1 MQTKLQQHF
10 PMIQDREAILL
21 KIRENR
27 TMDEEF
33 QSWTEEQR
41 EEFLDFCTGVR
52 GIKFLYDGFFKEIFD
67 PDATPERLEAF
78 LSLFLGTK
86 VKILEVLPLDG
97 SRIADESSLL
107 TMDMVVQL
115 EDGGIVNLEI
125 QKIGYL
131 FPGERSAC
139 YSADLLLRQYKRVR
153 SSRRKNFTYKD
164 IKGVYTLVLFEKS
177 PRIFHR
183 FPNDYLHYF
192 EQKSN
197 TDLELDLLQKYL
209 FIPLDIFRKSLD
221 NRSKFPQNTS
231 KIKAEQ
237 DAWLTFLSV
246 DDPEKILELIK
257 EFPQFKPMYET
268 AYQQCCNVE
277 EVMRMFS
284 EELLELDRNTTQLM
298 IDEMQEEI
306 EQKRAEL
313 GEKKVELE
321 EQRAELSKKKEEL
334 EAKKAELNEKK
345 EELEKKKTELG
356 ERNQQLNEKKTEL
369 EAKKVEL
376 GKKKEELEKKKTEL
390 GERDQQL
397 NEKKAELEEKK
408 TELGKKKA
416 ELSEKKEELE
426 AKKAELGERNQQLNE
441 KKAELEEKKVEL
453 SKKKEELEEKKA
465 ELGERNQQLNEKK
478 AELEEKKQQLSERKA
493 ELGEKTQQLNEKKAE
508 LEAKKLELSKKKE
521 ELEEKKEEL
530 EEKKTELSKKKT
542 ELGER
547 NQQLNEKKAELEA
560 KKVEL
565 GERNQQLNEKKAELE
580 EKKTELG
587 KKKAELSEKKAE
599 LEAKKAELGEKTQQL
614 NEKKAELE
622 VITQQLEDQKTRWE
636 EKEKA
641 SVRRLYDKLQS
652 VAEVAEILGMEIEQV
667 KVCLGL

>member
-86 VKILEVLPLDG
+86 VKILEVLPMDG

-115 EDGGIVNLEI
+115 ENGGIVNLEI

-153 SSRRKNFTYKD
+153 SSRRKNFSYKD

-313 GEKKVELE
+313 GEKKEELE
-321 EQRAELSKKKEEL
+321 E
-334 EAKKAELNEKK
+334 
-345 EELEKKKTELG
+345 KT
-356 ERNQQLNEKKTEL
+356 QQLNK
-369 EAKKVEL
+369 
-376 GKKKEELEKKKTEL
+376 
-390 GERDQQL
+390 
-397 NEKKAELEEKK
+397 KKAELEEK
-408 TELGKKKA
+408 
-416 ELSEKKEELE
+416 
-426 AKKAELGERNQQLNE
+426 R
-441 KKAELEEKKVEL
+441 
-453 SKKKEELEEKKA
+453 
-465 ELGERNQQLNEKK
+465 
-478 AELEEKKQQLSERKA
+478 QQLSERKA
-493 ELGEKTQQLNEKKAE
+493 EL
-508 LEAKKLELSKKKE
+508 E
-521 ELEEKKEEL
+521 E
-530 EEKKTELSKKKT
+530 
-542 ELGER
+542 
-547 NQQLNEKKAELEA
+547 
-560 KKVEL
+560 
-565 GERNQQLNEKKAELE
+565 
-580 EKKTELG
+580 
-587 KKKAELSEKKAE
+587 
-599 LEAKKAELGEKTQQL
+599 KKAELGEKTQQL

-622 VITQQLEDQKTRWE
+622 VITQRLEDQKTELEEKTQQLEDQKTRWA

>member
-78 LSLFLGTK
+78 LSLFLGTR

-139 YSADLLLRQYKRVR
+139 CSADLLLRQYKRVR

-164 IKGVYTLVLFEKS
+164 IKGVYTLVLSEKS

-306 EQKRAEL
+306 EQKSVEL
-313 GEKKVELE
+313 G
-321 EQRAELSKKKEEL
+321 
-334 EAKKAELNEKK
+334 EKK
-345 EELEKKKTELG
+345 EELE
-356 ERNQQLNEKKTEL
+356 EKKTEL

-376 GKKKEELEKKKTEL
+376 SKKKEELEKKKTEL
-390 GERDQQL
+390 EEKKAELGERNQQL

-426 AKKAELGERNQQLNE
+426 AKKAELGERNQQLTE

-453 SKKKEELEEKKA
+453 SKKKE
-465 ELGERNQQLNEKK
+465 
-478 AELEEKKQQLSERKA
+478 ELEEKKQQLSERKA

-508 LEAKKLELSKKKE
+508 LEAKK
-521 ELEEKKEEL
+521 
-530 EEKKTELSKKKT
+530 
-542 ELGER
+542 
-547 NQQLNEKKAELEA
+547 
-560 KKVEL
+560 VEL
-565 GERNQQLNEKKAELE
+565 GERNQQLN
-580 EKKTELG
+580 
-587 KKKAELSEKKAE
+587 EKKAE

-622 VITQQLEDQKTRWE
+622 VITQRLEDQKTELEEKTQQLEDQKTRWA

>member
-115 EDGGIVNLEI
+115 ENGGIVNLEI

-313 GEKKVELE
+313 GEKK
-321 EQRAELSKKKEEL
+321 EEL
-334 EAKKAELNEKK
+334 E
-345 EELEKKKTELG
+345 
-356 ERNQQLNEKKTEL
+356 EKKTEL

-376 GKKKEELEKKKTEL
+376 SKKKEELEKKKTEL
-390 GERDQQL
+390 EEKKAELGERNQQL

-493 ELGEKTQQLNEKKAE
+493 ELGEKTQQLNEKK
-508 LEAKKLELSKKKE
+508 
-521 ELEEKKEEL
+521 
-530 EEKKTELSKKKT
+530 
-542 ELGER
+542 
-547 NQQLNEKKAELEA
+547 
-560 KKVEL
+560 V
-565 GERNQQLNEKKAELE
+565 
-580 EKKTELG
+580 
-587 KKKAELSEKKAE
+587 E

-622 VITQQLEDQKTRWE
+622 EKKQQLSERKAELEEKKTELGEKTQQLNEKKAELEVITQRLEDQKTELEEKTQRLEDQKTELEEKTQQLEDQKTRWE

>member
-313 GEKKVELE
+313 GEKK
-321 EQRAELSKKKEEL
+321 EEL
-334 EAKKAELNEKK
+334 E
-345 EELEKKKTELG
+345 
-356 ERNQQLNEKKTEL
+356 EKKTEL

-376 GKKKEELEKKKTEL
+376 SKKKDELEKKKTEL
-390 GERDQQL
+390 
-397 NEKKAELEEKK
+397 EEKK
-408 TELGKKKA
+408 
-416 ELSEKKEELE
+416 S
-426 AKKAELGERNQQLNE
+426 ELGERN
-441 KKAELEEKKVEL
+441 K
-453 SKKKEELEEKKA
+453 
-465 ELGERNQQLNEKK
+465 
-478 AELEEKKQQLSERKA
+478 
-493 ELGEKTQQLNEKKAE
+493 
-508 LEAKKLELSKKKE
+508 
-521 ELEEKKEEL
+521 
-530 EEKKTELSKKKT
+530 
-542 ELGER
+542 
-547 NQQLNEKKAELEA
+547 QLNEKKAELEA

>member
-306 EQKRAEL
+306 EQKSAEL
-313 GEKKVELE
+313 GEKK
-321 EQRAELSKKKEEL
+321 EEL
-334 EAKKAELNEKK
+334 E
-345 EELEKKKTELG
+345 
-356 ERNQQLNEKKTEL
+356 
-369 EAKKVEL
+369 
-376 GKKKEELEKKKTEL
+376 
-390 GERDQQL
+390 
-397 NEKKAELEEKK
+397 
-408 TELGKKKA
+408 
-416 ELSEKKEELE
+416 
-426 AKKAELGERNQQLNE
+426 
-441 KKAELEEKKVEL
+441 
-453 SKKKEELEEKKA
+453 
-465 ELGERNQQLNEKK
+465 
-478 AELEEKKQQLSERKA
+478 
-493 ELGEKTQQLNEKKAE
+493 EKTQQLNEKKAE
-508 LEAKKLELSKKKE
+508 LE
-521 ELEEKKEEL
+521 EK
-530 EEKKTELSKKKT
+530 
-542 ELGER
+542 R
-547 NQQLNEKKAELEA
+547 QQLS
-560 KKVEL
+560 
-565 GERNQQLNEKKAELE
+565 ERKAELE
-580 EKKTELG
+580 E
-587 KKKAELSEKKAE
+587 
-599 LEAKKAELGEKTQQL
+599 KKAELGEKTQQL

-622 VITQQLEDQKTRWE
+622 VITQRLEDQKTELEEKTQQLEDQKTRWV

>member
-257 EFPQFKPMYET
+257 EFPQFRPMYET

-313 GEKKVELE
+313 GEKKEELE
-321 EQRAELSKKKEEL
+321 E
-334 EAKKAELNEKK
+334 
-345 EELEKKKTELG
+345 KT
-356 ERNQQLNEKKTEL
+356 QQLNKKKVEL

-376 GKKKEELEKKKTEL
+376 SKKKEELEKKKT
-390 GERDQQL
+390 
-397 NEKKAELEEKK
+397 
-408 TELGKKKA
+408 
-416 ELSEKKEELE
+416 
-426 AKKAELGERNQQLNE
+426 
-441 KKAELEEKKVEL
+441 
-453 SKKKEELEEKKA
+453 ELEEKKA

-508 LEAKKLELSKKKE
+508 LEVITQRLEDQKT
-521 ELEEKKEEL
+521 ELEEK
-530 EEKKTELSKKKT
+530 
-542 ELGER
+542 
-547 NQQLNEKKAELEA
+547 
-560 KKVEL
+560 
-565 GERNQQLNEKKAELE
+565 
-580 EKKTELG
+580 
-587 KKKAELSEKKAE
+587 
-599 LEAKKAELGEKTQQL
+599 
-614 NEKKAELE
+614 
-622 VITQQLEDQKTRWE
+622 TQQLEDQKTRWE

>member
-334 EAKKAELNEKK
+334 EAKKAELS
-345 EELEKKKTELG
+345 
-356 ERNQQLNEKKTEL
+356 
-369 EAKKVEL
+369 
-376 GKKKEELEKKKTEL
+376 KKKEELEKKKTEL
-390 GERDQQL
+390 EEKKAELGERNQQL

-441 KKAELEEKKVEL
+441 KKAELEEKK
-453 SKKKEELEEKKA
+453 
-465 ELGERNQQLNEKK
+465 
-478 AELEEKKQQLSERKA
+478 QQLSERKA

-508 LEAKKLELSKKKE
+508 LEAKKLELSK
-521 ELEEKKEEL
+521 KKEEL

>member
-306 EQKRAEL
+306 EQKSAEL
-313 GEKKVELE
+313 GEKK
-321 EQRAELSKKKEEL
+321 EEL
-334 EAKKAELNEKK
+334 E
-345 EELEKKKTELG
+345 
-356 ERNQQLNEKKTEL
+356 
-369 EAKKVEL
+369 
-376 GKKKEELEKKKTEL
+376 
-390 GERDQQL
+390 
-397 NEKKAELEEKK
+397 
-408 TELGKKKA
+408 
-416 ELSEKKEELE
+416 
-426 AKKAELGERNQQLNE
+426 
-441 KKAELEEKKVEL
+441 
-453 SKKKEELEEKKA
+453 
-465 ELGERNQQLNEKK
+465 
-478 AELEEKKQQLSERKA
+478 
-493 ELGEKTQQLNEKKAE
+493 EKTQQLNEK
-508 LEAKKLELSKKKE
+508 
-521 ELEEKKEEL
+521 
-530 EEKKTELSKKKT
+530 
-542 ELGER
+542 
-547 NQQLNEKKAELEA
+547 
-560 KKVEL
+560 
-565 GERNQQLNEKKAELE
+565 
-580 EKKTELG
+580 
-587 KKKAELSEKKAE
+587 
-599 LEAKKAELGEKTQQL
+599 
-614 NEKKAELE
+614 
-622 VITQQLEDQKTRWE
+622 
-636 EKEKA
+636 
-641 SVRRLYDKLQS
+641 RRSWKRRGS
-652 VAEVAEILGMEIEQV
+652 N
-667 KVCLGL
+667 

>member
-78 LSLFLGTK
+78 LSLFLGTR

-313 GEKKVELE
+313 GEKKEELE
-321 EQRAELSKKKEEL
+321 E
-334 EAKKAELNEKK
+334 
-345 EELEKKKTELG
+345 KT
-356 ERNQQLNEKKTEL
+356 QQLNKKKVEL

-376 GKKKEELEKKKTEL
+376 SKKKEELEKKKT
-390 GERDQQL
+390 
-397 NEKKAELEEKK
+397 
-408 TELGKKKA
+408 
-416 ELSEKKEELE
+416 
-426 AKKAELGERNQQLNE
+426 
-441 KKAELEEKKVEL
+441 
-453 SKKKEELEEKKA
+453 ELEEKKA

-478 AELEEKKQQLSERKA
+478 AELEAKKT
-493 ELGEKTQQLNEKKAE
+493 ELG
-508 LEAKKLELSKKKE
+508 KKKE
-521 ELEEKKEEL
+521 ELSEKKEEL
-530 EEKKTELSKKKT
+530 EAKKA

-622 VITQQLEDQKTRWE
+622 VITQRLEDQKTELEEKTQQLEDQKTRWA

-652 VAEVAEILGMEIEQV
+652 VAEVAEILEMEIEQV

>member
-153 SSRRKNFTYKD
+153 SSRRKNFSYKD

-313 GEKKVELE
+313 GEKKEELE
-321 EQRAELSKKKEEL
+321 E
-334 EAKKAELNEKK
+334 
-345 EELEKKKTELG
+345 KT
-356 ERNQQLNEKKTEL
+356 QQLNKKKVEL

-376 GKKKEELEKKKTEL
+376 SKKKEELEKKKTEL
-390 GERDQQL
+390 EEKKAELGERNQQL

-441 KKAELEEKKVEL
+441 KKAELEEKRVEL

-478 AELEEKKQQLSERKA
+478 AELEA
-493 ELGEKTQQLNEKKAE
+493 KKAE
-508 LEAKKLELSKKKE
+508 LEK
-521 ELEEKKEEL
+521 
-530 EEKKTELSKKKT
+530 KKTELSKKKT

-622 VITQQLEDQKTRWE
+622 VITQRLEDQKTELEEKTQQLEDQKTRWAE
-636 EKEKA
+636 REKA

-667 KVCLGL
+667 KACLGF

>member
-10 PMIQDREAILL
+10 PMIQDREEILL
-21 KIRENR
+21 KIRESR

-115 EDGGIVNLEI
+115 ENGGIVNLEI

-209 FIPLDIFRKSLD
+209 FIPLDIFCKSLD

-257 EFPQFKPMYET
+257 EFPQFRPMYET
-268 AYQQCCNVE
+268 AYRQCCNVE

-313 GEKKVELE
+313 GEKK
-321 EQRAELSKKKEEL
+321 EEL

-356 ERNQQLNEKKTEL
+356 K
-369 EAKKVEL
+369 KKV
-376 GKKKEELEKKKTEL
+376 
-390 GERDQQL
+390 
-397 NEKKAELEEKK
+397 ELEEKK
-408 TELGKKKA
+408 TELD
-416 ELSEKKEELE
+416 
-426 AKKAELGERNQQLNE
+426 ERNQQLNE
-441 KKAELEEKKVEL
+441 KKAELEEKK
-453 SKKKEELEEKKA
+453 
-465 ELGERNQQLNEKK
+465 R
-478 AELEEKKQQLSERKA
+478 QLSERKA
-493 ELGEKTQQLNEKKAE
+493 ELGEKTQQLN
-508 LEAKKLELSKKKE
+508 
-521 ELEEKKEEL
+521 
-530 EEKKTELSKKKT
+530 
-542 ELGER
+542 
-547 NQQLNEKKAELEA
+547 
-560 KKVEL
+560 
-565 GERNQQLNEKKAELE
+565 
-580 EKKTELG
+580 
-587 KKKAELSEKKAE
+587 EKKAE

-622 VITQQLEDQKTRWE
+622 EKKQQLSERKAELEEKKAELGEKTQQLNEKKAELEEKTQQLEDQKTELEEKTQQLEDQKTRWA

-652 VAEVAEILGMEIEQV
+652 VDEVAEILGMEIEQV
-667 KVCLGL
+667 KACLGF

>member
-78 LSLFLGTK
+78 LSLFLGTR

-164 IKGVYTLVLFEKS
+164 IKGVYTLVLSEKS

-298 IDEMQEEI
+298 IDEKQEEI
-306 EQKRAEL
+306 EQKSAEL
-313 GEKKVELE
+313 GEKK
-321 EQRAELSKKKEEL
+321 EEL
-334 EAKKAELNEKK
+334 E
-345 EELEKKKTELG
+345 
-356 ERNQQLNEKKTEL
+356 
-369 EAKKVEL
+369 
-376 GKKKEELEKKKTEL
+376 
-390 GERDQQL
+390 
-397 NEKKAELEEKK
+397 
-408 TELGKKKA
+408 
-416 ELSEKKEELE
+416 
-426 AKKAELGERNQQLNE
+426 
-441 KKAELEEKKVEL
+441 
-453 SKKKEELEEKKA
+453 
-465 ELGERNQQLNEKK
+465 
-478 AELEEKKQQLSERKA
+478 
-493 ELGEKTQQLNEKKAE
+493 EKTQQLNEKKAE
-508 LEAKKLELSKKKE
+508 LE
-521 ELEEKKEEL
+521 EK
-530 EEKKTELSKKKT
+530 
-542 ELGER
+542 R
-547 NQQLNEKKAELEA
+547 QQLS
-560 KKVEL
+560 
-565 GERNQQLNEKKAELE
+565 ERKAELE
-580 EKKTELG
+580 E
-587 KKKAELSEKKAE
+587 
-599 LEAKKAELGEKTQQL
+599 KKAELGEKTQQL

-622 VITQQLEDQKTRWE
+622 VITQRLEDQKTELEEKTQQLEDQKTRWV

>member
-153 SSRRKNFTYKD
+153 SSRRKNFSYKD
-164 IKGVYTLVLFEKS
+164 IKGVYTFVLFEKS

-313 GEKKVELE
+313 GEKK
-321 EQRAELSKKKEEL
+321 EEL
-334 EAKKAELNEKK
+334 E
-345 EELEKKKTELG
+345 
-356 ERNQQLNEKKTEL
+356 EKKTEL

-376 GKKKEELEKKKTEL
+376 SKKKEELEEKKTEL
-390 GERDQQL
+390 EEKKAELGERNQQL

-441 KKAELEEKKVEL
+441 KKAELEEKK
-453 SKKKEELEEKKA
+453 
-465 ELGERNQQLNEKK
+465 
-478 AELEEKKQQLSERKA
+478 QQLSERKA

-508 LEAKKLELSKKKE
+508 LEAKKA
-521 ELEEKKEEL
+521 
-530 EEKKTELSKKKT
+530 
-542 ELGER
+542 ELGE
-547 NQQLNEKKAELEA
+547 KT
-560 KKVEL
+560 
-565 GERNQQLNEKKAELE
+565 QQLNEKKAELE
-580 EKKTELG
+580 EKKQQLSERKAELEEKKTELG
-587 KKKAELSEKKAE
+587 EKTQQLNEKKAE

-622 VITQQLEDQKTRWE
+622 VITQRLEDQKTELEEKTQQLEDQKTRWV

>member
-313 GEKKVELE
+313 GEKK
-321 EQRAELSKKKEEL
+321 EEL
-334 EAKKAELNEKK
+334 E
-345 EELEKKKTELG
+345 
-356 ERNQQLNEKKTEL
+356 EKKTEL

-376 GKKKEELEKKKTEL
+376 SKKKEELEKKKTEL
-390 GERDQQL
+390 EEKKAELGERNQQL

-521 ELEEKKEEL
+521 ELEEKK
-530 EEKKTELSKKKT
+530 TELSKKKT

-587 KKKAELSEKKAE
+587 KKKAELSEKKEE

>member
-78 LSLFLGTK
+78 LSLFLGTR

-209 FIPLDIFRKSLD
+209 FIPLDIFRKALD

-257 EFPQFKPMYET
+257 EFPQFRPMYET

-313 GEKKVELE
+313 GEKKE
-321 EQRAELSKKKEEL
+321 
-334 EAKKAELNEKK
+334 
-345 EELEKKKTELG
+345 
-356 ERNQQLNEKKTEL
+356 
-369 EAKKVEL
+369 
-376 GKKKEELEKKKTEL
+376 
-390 GERDQQL
+390 
-397 NEKKAELEEKK
+397 ELEEK
-408 TELGKKKA
+408 TQQLNKKKV
-416 ELSEKKEELE
+416 ELE

-441 KKAELEEKKVEL
+441 KKVEL
-453 SKKKEELEEKKA
+453 SKKKE
-465 ELGERNQQLNEKK
+465 
-478 AELEEKKQQLSERKA
+478 ELEEKKQQLSERKA

-508 LEAKKLELSKKKE
+508 LEAKK
-521 ELEEKKEEL
+521 
-530 EEKKTELSKKKT
+530 
-542 ELGER
+542 
-547 NQQLNEKKAELEA
+547 
-560 KKVEL
+560 VEL
-565 GERNQQLNEKKAELE
+565 GERNQQLN
-580 EKKTELG
+580 
-587 KKKAELSEKKAE
+587 EKKAE

-622 VITQQLEDQKTRWE
+622 VITQRLEDQKTELEEKAQQLEDQKTRWA

-641 SVRRLYDKLQS
+641 SVRRLYDKLKS

-667 KVCLGL
+667 KVCLGLW

>member
-313 GEKKVELE
+313 GEKK
-321 EQRAELSKKKEEL
+321 EEL
-334 EAKKAELNEKK
+334 E
-345 EELEKKKTELG
+345 
-356 ERNQQLNEKKTEL
+356 EKKTEL

-376 GKKKEELEKKKTEL
+376 SKKKEELEKKKTEL
-390 GERDQQL
+390 EEKKAELGERNQQL

-599 LEAKKAELGEKTQQL
+599 LEVKKAELGEKTQQL

-652 VAEVAEILGMEIEQV
+652 VAEVAEILEMEIEQV

>member
-115 EDGGIVNLEI
+115 EEGGIVNLEI

-306 EQKRAEL
+306 EQKSAEL
-313 GEKKVELE
+313 GEKK
-321 EQRAELSKKKEEL
+321 EEL
-334 EAKKAELNEKK
+334 E
-345 EELEKKKTELG
+345 
-356 ERNQQLNEKKTEL
+356 
-369 EAKKVEL
+369 
-376 GKKKEELEKKKTEL
+376 
-390 GERDQQL
+390 
-397 NEKKAELEEKK
+397 
-408 TELGKKKA
+408 
-416 ELSEKKEELE
+416 
-426 AKKAELGERNQQLNE
+426 
-441 KKAELEEKKVEL
+441 
-453 SKKKEELEEKKA
+453 
-465 ELGERNQQLNEKK
+465 
-478 AELEEKKQQLSERKA
+478 
-493 ELGEKTQQLNEKKAE
+493 EKTQQLNEKKAE
-508 LEAKKLELSKKKE
+508 LE
-521 ELEEKKEEL
+521 EK
-530 EEKKTELSKKKT
+530 
-542 ELGER
+542 R
-547 NQQLNEKKAELEA
+547 QQLS
-560 KKVEL
+560 
-565 GERNQQLNEKKAELE
+565 ERKAELE
-580 EKKTELG
+580 E
-587 KKKAELSEKKAE
+587 
-599 LEAKKAELGEKTQQL
+599 KKAELGEKTQQL

-622 VITQQLEDQKTRWE
+622 VITQRLEDQKTELEEKTQQLEDQKTRWV

>member
-313 GEKKVELE
+313 GEKK
-321 EQRAELSKKKEEL
+321 EEL
-334 EAKKAELNEKK
+334 E
-345 EELEKKKTELG
+345 
-356 ERNQQLNEKKTEL
+356 EKKTEL

-376 GKKKEELEKKKTEL
+376 SKKKEELEKKKTEL
-390 GERDQQL
+390 EEKKAELGERNQQL

-508 LEAKKLELSKKKE
+508 LEAKKLELSK
-521 ELEEKKEEL
+521 KKEEL

>member
-78 LSLFLGTK
+78 LSLFLGTR

-115 EDGGIVNLEI
+115 EGGGIVNLEI

-153 SSRRKNFTYKD
+153 SSRRKNFSYKD

-209 FIPLDIFRKSLD
+209 FIPLDIFRKALD

-313 GEKKVELE
+313 GEKK
-321 EQRAELSKKKEEL
+321 EEL
-334 EAKKAELNEKK
+334 E
-345 EELEKKKTELG
+345 
-356 ERNQQLNEKKTEL
+356 EKKTEL

-376 GKKKEELEKKKTEL
+376 SKKKEELEKKKTEL
-390 GERDQQL
+390 EEKKAELGERNQQL

-453 SKKKEELEEKKA
+453 SKKKEELEEKK
-465 ELGERNQQLNEKK
+465 
-478 AELEEKKQQLSERKA
+478 QQLSERKA
-493 ELGEKTQQLNEKKAE
+493 ELGEKT
-508 LEAKKLELSKKKE
+508 
-521 ELEEKKEEL
+521 
-530 EEKKTELSKKKT
+530 
-542 ELGER
+542 
-547 NQQLNEKKAELEA
+547 QQLNEKKAELEA

-580 EKKTELG
+580 
-587 KKKAELSEKKAE
+587 
-599 LEAKKAELGEKTQQL
+599 AKKAELGEKTQQL

-622 VITQQLEDQKTRWE
+622 VITQRLEDQKTELEEKTQQLEDQKTRWA

>member
-78 LSLFLGTK
+78 LSLFLGTR

-164 IKGVYTLVLFEKS
+164 IKGVYTLVLSEKS

-306 EQKRAEL
+306 EQKSAEL
-313 GEKKVELE
+313 GEKK
-321 EQRAELSKKKEEL
+321 EEL
-334 EAKKAELNEKK
+334 E
-345 EELEKKKTELG
+345 
-356 ERNQQLNEKKTEL
+356 EKKTEL
-369 EAKKVEL
+369 EA
-376 GKKKEELEKKKTEL
+376 
-390 GERDQQL
+390 
-397 NEKKAELEEKK
+397 KK

-426 AKKAELGERNQQLNE
+426 AKKAELGERNQQLTE

-478 AELEEKKQQLSERKA
+478 AELE
-493 ELGEKTQQLNEKKAE
+493 
-508 LEAKKLELSKKKE
+508 
-521 ELEEKKEEL
+521 
-530 EEKKTELSKKKT
+530 
-542 ELGER
+542 
-547 NQQLNEKKAELEA
+547 
-560 KKVEL
+560 
-565 GERNQQLNEKKAELE
+565 
-580 EKKTELG
+580 
-587 KKKAELSEKKAE
+587 
-599 LEAKKAELGEKTQQL
+599 
-614 NEKKAELE
+614 
-622 VITQQLEDQKTRWE
+622 VITQQLEDQKTELEEKTQQLEDQKTRWA

>member
-313 GEKKVELE
+313 GEKK
-321 EQRAELSKKKEEL
+321 EEL
-334 EAKKAELNEKK
+334 E
-345 EELEKKKTELG
+345 
-356 ERNQQLNEKKTEL
+356 EKKTEL

-376 GKKKEELEKKKTEL
+376 SKKKEELEKKKT
-390 GERDQQL
+390 
-397 NEKKAELEEKK
+397 
-408 TELGKKKA
+408 
-416 ELSEKKEELE
+416 
-426 AKKAELGERNQQLNE
+426 
-441 KKAELEEKKVEL
+441 
-453 SKKKEELEEKKA
+453 ELEEKKA

-493 ELGEKTQQLNEKKAE
+493 ELGEKTQQLNEKKEE

-652 VAEVAEILGMEIEQV
+652 VAEVAEILEMEIEQV

>member
-78 LSLFLGTK
+78 LSLFLGTR

-153 SSRRKNFTYKD
+153 SSRRKNFSYKD

-313 GEKKVELE
+313 GEKKEELE
-321 EQRAELSKKKEEL
+321 E
-334 EAKKAELNEKK
+334 
-345 EELEKKKTELG
+345 KT
-356 ERNQQLNEKKTEL
+356 QQLNKKKVEL

-376 GKKKEELEKKKTEL
+376 SKKKEELEKKKTEL
-390 GERDQQL
+390 EEKKAELGERNQQL

-441 KKAELEEKKVEL
+441 KKAELEEKRVEL

-508 LEAKKLELSKKKE
+508 LEAKKA
-521 ELEEKKEEL
+521 ELEK
-530 EEKKTELSKKKT
+530 KKTELSKKKT

-622 VITQQLEDQKTRWE
+622 VITQRLEDQKTELEEKTQQLEDQKTRWE

-652 VAEVAEILGMEIEQV
+652 VAEVAEILEMEIEQV

>member
-78 LSLFLGTK
+78 LSLFLGTR

-153 SSRRKNFTYKD
+153 SSRRKNFSYKD

-313 GEKKVELE
+313 GEKK
-321 EQRAELSKKKEEL
+321 EEL
-334 EAKKAELNEKK
+334 E
-345 EELEKKKTELG
+345 
-356 ERNQQLNEKKTEL
+356 EKKTEL

-376 GKKKEELEKKKTEL
+376 
-390 GERDQQL
+390 
-397 NEKKAELEEKK
+397 
-408 TELGKKKA
+408 
-416 ELSEKKEELE
+416 
-426 AKKAELGERNQQLNE
+426 
-441 KKAELEEKKVEL
+441 
-453 SKKKEELEEKKA
+453 SKKKE
-465 ELGERNQQLNEKK
+465 
-478 AELEEKKQQLSERKA
+478 ELEEKKQQLSERKA

-508 LEAKKLELSKKKE
+508 LEAKK
-521 ELEEKKEEL
+521 
-530 EEKKTELSKKKT
+530 
-542 ELGER
+542 
-547 NQQLNEKKAELEA
+547 
-560 KKVEL
+560 VEL
-565 GERNQQLNEKKAELE
+565 GERNQQLN
-580 EKKTELG
+580 
-587 KKKAELSEKKAE
+587 EKKAE

-622 VITQQLEDQKTRWE
+622 VITQRLEDQKTEIEEKTQQLEDQKTRWA

>member
-306 EQKRAEL
+306 EQKSAEL
-313 GEKKVELE
+313 GEKK
-321 EQRAELSKKKEEL
+321 EEL
-334 EAKKAELNEKK
+334 E
-345 EELEKKKTELG
+345 
-356 ERNQQLNEKKTEL
+356 EKKTEL

-376 GKKKEELEKKKTEL
+376 SKKKEELEKKKTEL
-390 GERDQQL
+390 EEKKAELGERNQQL

-453 SKKKEELEEKKA
+453 SKKKEELEEKK
-465 ELGERNQQLNEKK
+465 
-478 AELEEKKQQLSERKA
+478 QQLSERKA
-493 ELGEKTQQLNEKKAE
+493 ELGEKT
-508 LEAKKLELSKKKE
+508 
-521 ELEEKKEEL
+521 
-530 EEKKTELSKKKT
+530 
-542 ELGER
+542 
-547 NQQLNEKKAELEA
+547 QQLNEKKAELEA

-580 EKKTELG
+580 
-587 KKKAELSEKKAE
+587 
-599 LEAKKAELGEKTQQL
+599 AKKAELGEKTQQL

-622 VITQQLEDQKTRWE
+622 VITQRLEDQKTELEEKTQQLEDQKTRWA

>member
-313 GEKKVELE
+313 GEKK
-321 EQRAELSKKKEEL
+321 EEL
-334 EAKKAELNEKK
+334 E
-345 EELEKKKTELG
+345 
-356 ERNQQLNEKKTEL
+356 EKKTEL

-376 GKKKEELEKKKTEL
+376 SKKKEELEK
-390 GERDQQL
+390 
-397 NEKKAELEEKK
+397 KK

-652 VAEVAEILGMEIEQV
+652 VAEVAEILEMEIEQV

>member
-10 PMIQDREAILL
+10 PMIQDREALLL
-21 KIRENR
+21 KIRESR

-41 EEFLDFCTGVR
+41 EEFWDFCTGVR

-115 EDGGIVNLEI
+115 ENGGIVNLEI

-257 EFPQFKPMYET
+257 EFPQFRPMYET
-268 AYQQCCNVE
+268 AYRQCCNVE

-313 GEKKVELE
+313 G
-321 EQRAELSKKKEEL
+321 
-334 EAKKAELNEKK
+334 
-345 EELEKKKTELG
+345 
-356 ERNQQLNEKKTEL
+356 
-369 EAKKVEL
+369 
-376 GKKKEELEKKKTEL
+376 
-390 GERDQQL
+390 
-397 NEKKAELEEKK
+397 
-408 TELGKKKA
+408 KKKA
-416 ELSEKKEELE
+416 ELSEKK
-426 AKKAELGERNQQLNE
+426 AELSE
-441 KKAELEEKKVEL
+441 KKVELEEKK
-453 SKKKEELEEKKA
+453 
-465 ELGERNQQLNEKK
+465 R
-478 AELEEKKQQLSERKA
+478 QLSERKA
-493 ELGEKTQQLNEKKAE
+493 ELGEKTQQLN
-508 LEAKKLELSKKKE
+508 
-521 ELEEKKEEL
+521 
-530 EEKKTELSKKKT
+530 
-542 ELGER
+542 
-547 NQQLNEKKAELEA
+547 
-560 KKVEL
+560 
-565 GERNQQLNEKKAELE
+565 
-580 EKKTELG
+580 
-587 KKKAELSEKKAE
+587 EKKAE

-622 VITQQLEDQKTRWE
+622 EKKAELGEKTQQLNEKKAELEEKTQQLEDQKTELEEKTQQLEDQKTRWA

-652 VAEVAEILGMEIEQV
+652 VDEVAEILGMEIEQV
-667 KVCLGL
+667 KACLGF

>member
-209 FIPLDIFRKSLD
+209 FIPLDIFRKALD

-313 GEKKVELE
+313 GEKKEELE
-321 EQRAELSKKKEEL
+321 E
-334 EAKKAELNEKK
+334 
-345 EELEKKKTELG
+345 KT
-356 ERNQQLNEKKTEL
+356 QQLNK
-369 EAKKVEL
+369 
-376 GKKKEELEKKKTEL
+376 
-390 GERDQQL
+390 
-397 NEKKAELEEKK
+397 KKAELEEK
-408 TELGKKKA
+408 
-416 ELSEKKEELE
+416 
-426 AKKAELGERNQQLNE
+426 R
-441 KKAELEEKKVEL
+441 
-453 SKKKEELEEKKA
+453 
-465 ELGERNQQLNEKK
+465 
-478 AELEEKKQQLSERKA
+478 QQLSERKA
-493 ELGEKTQQLNEKKAE
+493 EL
-508 LEAKKLELSKKKE
+508 E
-521 ELEEKKEEL
+521 E
-530 EEKKTELSKKKT
+530 
-542 ELGER
+542 
-547 NQQLNEKKAELEA
+547 
-560 KKVEL
+560 
-565 GERNQQLNEKKAELE
+565 
-580 EKKTELG
+580 
-587 KKKAELSEKKAE
+587 
-599 LEAKKAELGEKTQQL
+599 KKAELGEKTQQL

-622 VITQQLEDQKTRWE
+622 VITQRLEDQKTELEEKTQQLEDQKTRWV

>member
-78 LSLFLGTK
+78 LSLFLGTR

-153 SSRRKNFTYKD
+153 SSRRKNFSYKD

-313 GEKKVELE
+313 GEKK
-321 EQRAELSKKKEEL
+321 EEL
-334 EAKKAELNEKK
+334 E
-345 EELEKKKTELG
+345 
-356 ERNQQLNEKKTEL
+356 EKKTEL

-376 GKKKEELEKKKTEL
+376 SKKKEELEKKKTEL
-390 GERDQQL
+390 EEKKAELGERNQQL

-453 SKKKEELEEKKA
+453 SKKKEELEEKK
-465 ELGERNQQLNEKK
+465 
-478 AELEEKKQQLSERKA
+478 QQLSERKA
-493 ELGEKTQQLNEKKAE
+493 ELGEKT
-508 LEAKKLELSKKKE
+508 
-521 ELEEKKEEL
+521 
-530 EEKKTELSKKKT
+530 
-542 ELGER
+542 
-547 NQQLNEKKAELEA
+547 QQLNEKKAELEA

-580 EKKTELG
+580 
-587 KKKAELSEKKAE
+587 
-599 LEAKKAELGEKTQQL
+599 AKKAELGEKTQQL

-622 VITQQLEDQKTRWE
+622 VITQRLEDQKTELEEKTQQLEDQKTRWA

>member
-153 SSRRKNFTYKD
+153 SSRRKNFSYKD

-313 GEKKVELE
+313 GEKK
-321 EQRAELSKKKEEL
+321 EEL
-334 EAKKAELNEKK
+334 E
-345 EELEKKKTELG
+345 
-356 ERNQQLNEKKTEL
+356 EKKTEL

-376 GKKKEELEKKKTEL
+376 SKKKEELEKKKTEL
-390 GERDQQL
+390 EEKKAELGERNQQL

>member
-306 EQKRAEL
+306 EQKSAEL
-313 GEKKVELE
+313 GEKK
-321 EQRAELSKKKEEL
+321 EEL
-334 EAKKAELNEKK
+334 E
-345 EELEKKKTELG
+345 
-356 ERNQQLNEKKTEL
+356 
-369 EAKKVEL
+369 
-376 GKKKEELEKKKTEL
+376 
-390 GERDQQL
+390 
-397 NEKKAELEEKK
+397 
-408 TELGKKKA
+408 
-416 ELSEKKEELE
+416 
-426 AKKAELGERNQQLNE
+426 
-441 KKAELEEKKVEL
+441 
-453 SKKKEELEEKKA
+453 
-465 ELGERNQQLNEKK
+465 
-478 AELEEKKQQLSERKA
+478 
-493 ELGEKTQQLNEKKAE
+493 EKTQQLNEKKAE
-508 LEAKKLELSKKKE
+508 LE
-521 ELEEKKEEL
+521 EK
-530 EEKKTELSKKKT
+530 
-542 ELGER
+542 R
-547 NQQLNEKKAELEA
+547 QQLS
-560 KKVEL
+560 
-565 GERNQQLNEKKAELE
+565 ERKAELE
-580 EKKTELG
+580 E
-587 KKKAELSEKKAE
+587 
-599 LEAKKAELGEKTQQL
+599 KKAELGEKTQQL

-622 VITQQLEDQKTRWE
+622 VITQRLEDQKTELEEKTQQLEDQKTRWV

-667 KVCLGL
+667 KVCLGF

>member
-78 LSLFLGTK
+78 LSLFLGTR

-164 IKGVYTLVLFEKS
+164 IKGVYTLVLSEKS

-306 EQKRAEL
+306 EQKSAEL
-313 GEKKVELE
+313 GEKK
-321 EQRAELSKKKEEL
+321 EEL
-334 EAKKAELNEKK
+334 E
-345 EELEKKKTELG
+345 
-356 ERNQQLNEKKTEL
+356 
-369 EAKKVEL
+369 
-376 GKKKEELEKKKTEL
+376 
-390 GERDQQL
+390 
-397 NEKKAELEEKK
+397 
-408 TELGKKKA
+408 
-416 ELSEKKEELE
+416 
-426 AKKAELGERNQQLNE
+426 
-441 KKAELEEKKVEL
+441 
-453 SKKKEELEEKKA
+453 
-465 ELGERNQQLNEKK
+465 
-478 AELEEKKQQLSERKA
+478 
-493 ELGEKTQQLNEKKAE
+493 EKTQQLNEKKAE
-508 LEAKKLELSKKKE
+508 LE
-521 ELEEKKEEL
+521 EK
-530 EEKKTELSKKKT
+530 
-542 ELGER
+542 R
-547 NQQLNEKKAELEA
+547 QQLS
-560 KKVEL
+560 
-565 GERNQQLNEKKAELE
+565 ERKAELE
-580 EKKTELG
+580 E
-587 KKKAELSEKKAE
+587 
-599 LEAKKAELGEKTQQL
+599 KKAELGEKTQQL

-622 VITQQLEDQKTRWE
+622 VITQRLEDQKTELEEKTQQLEDQKTRWV

>member
-78 LSLFLGTK
+78 LSLFLGTR

-164 IKGVYTLVLFEKS
+164 IKGVYTLVLSEKS

-306 EQKRAEL
+306 EQKSAEL
-313 GEKKVELE
+313 GEKK
-321 EQRAELSKKKEEL
+321 EEL
-334 EAKKAELNEKK
+334 E
-345 EELEKKKTELG
+345 
-356 ERNQQLNEKKTEL
+356 EKKTEL

-376 GKKKEELEKKKTEL
+376 SKKKEELEKKKTEL
-390 GERDQQL
+390 EEKKAELGERNQQL

-426 AKKAELGERNQQLNE
+426 AKKAELGERNQQLTE

-478 AELEEKKQQLSERKA
+478 AELE
-493 ELGEKTQQLNEKKAE
+493 
-508 LEAKKLELSKKKE
+508 
-521 ELEEKKEEL
+521 
-530 EEKKTELSKKKT
+530 
-542 ELGER
+542 
-547 NQQLNEKKAELEA
+547 
-560 KKVEL
+560 
-565 GERNQQLNEKKAELE
+565 
-580 EKKTELG
+580 
-587 KKKAELSEKKAE
+587 
-599 LEAKKAELGEKTQQL
+599 
-614 NEKKAELE
+614 
-622 VITQQLEDQKTRWE
+622 VITQQLEDQKTELEEKTQQLEDQKTRWA

>member
-115 EDGGIVNLEI
+115 ENGGIVNLEI

-313 GEKKVELE
+313 GEKKEELE
-321 EQRAELSKKKEEL
+321 EKTQQLNKKKVEL
-334 EAKKAELNEKK
+334 EAKKVELSKK
-345 EELEKKKTELG
+345 TEELEEKKTELG
-356 ERNQQLNEKKTEL
+356 ERN
-369 EAKKVEL
+369 
-376 GKKKEELEKKKTEL
+376 
-390 GERDQQL
+390 QQL

>member
-164 IKGVYTLVLFEKS
+164 IKGVYTLVLSEKS

-306 EQKRAEL
+306 EQKSAEL
-313 GEKKVELE
+313 GEKK
-321 EQRAELSKKKEEL
+321 EEL
-334 EAKKAELNEKK
+334 E
-345 EELEKKKTELG
+345 
-356 ERNQQLNEKKTEL
+356 
-369 EAKKVEL
+369 
-376 GKKKEELEKKKTEL
+376 
-390 GERDQQL
+390 
-397 NEKKAELEEKK
+397 
-408 TELGKKKA
+408 
-416 ELSEKKEELE
+416 
-426 AKKAELGERNQQLNE
+426 
-441 KKAELEEKKVEL
+441 
-453 SKKKEELEEKKA
+453 
-465 ELGERNQQLNEKK
+465 
-478 AELEEKKQQLSERKA
+478 
-493 ELGEKTQQLNEKKAE
+493 EKTQQLNEKKAE
-508 LEAKKLELSKKKE
+508 LE
-521 ELEEKKEEL
+521 EK
-530 EEKKTELSKKKT
+530 
-542 ELGER
+542 R
-547 NQQLNEKKAELEA
+547 QQLS
-560 KKVEL
+560 
-565 GERNQQLNEKKAELE
+565 ERKAELE
-580 EKKTELG
+580 E
-587 KKKAELSEKKAE
+587 
-599 LEAKKAELGEKTQQL
+599 KKAELGEKTQQL

-622 VITQQLEDQKTRWE
+622 VITQRLEDQKTELEEKTQQLEDQKTRWV

>member
-313 GEKKVELE
+313 GEKK
-321 EQRAELSKKKEEL
+321 EEL
-334 EAKKAELNEKK
+334 E
-345 EELEKKKTELG
+345 
-356 ERNQQLNEKKTEL
+356 EKKTEL

-376 GKKKEELEKKKTEL
+376 SKKKEELEKKKTEL
-390 GERDQQL
+390 EEKKAELGERNQQL

-508 LEAKKLELSKKKE
+508 LEAKKVELSKKKE

-652 VAEVAEILGMEIEQV
+652 VAEVAEILEMEIEQV

>member
-313 GEKKVELE
+313 GEKK
-321 EQRAELSKKKEEL
+321 EEL
-334 EAKKAELNEKK
+334 E
-345 EELEKKKTELG
+345 
-356 ERNQQLNEKKTEL
+356 EKKTEL

-376 GKKKEELEKKKTEL
+376 SKKKEELEKKKTEL
-390 GERDQQL
+390 EEKKAELGERNQQL

-441 KKAELEEKKVEL
+441 KKAELEEKRVEL

-493 ELGEKTQQLNEKKAE
+493 ELGEKTQQLNEKKEE

-652 VAEVAEILGMEIEQV
+652 VAEVAEILEMEIEQV

>member
-10 PMIQDREAILL
+10 PMIQDREEILL
-21 KIRENR
+21 KIRESR

-115 EDGGIVNLEI
+115 ENGGIVNLEI

-257 EFPQFKPMYET
+257 EFPQFRPMYET

-313 GEKKVELE
+313 G
-321 EQRAELSKKKEEL
+321 
-334 EAKKAELNEKK
+334 
-345 EELEKKKTELG
+345 
-356 ERNQQLNEKKTEL
+356 
-369 EAKKVEL
+369 
-376 GKKKEELEKKKTEL
+376 
-390 GERDQQL
+390 
-397 NEKKAELEEKK
+397 
-408 TELGKKKA
+408 KKKA
-416 ELSEKKEELE
+416 ELSEKKE
-426 AKKAELGERNQQLNE
+426 
-441 KKAELEEKKVEL
+441 
-453 SKKKEELEEKKA
+453 
-465 ELGERNQQLNEKK
+465 
-478 AELEEKKQQLSERKA
+478 
-493 ELGEKTQQLNEKKAE
+493 
-508 LEAKKLELSKKKE
+508 
-521 ELEEKKEEL
+521 
-530 EEKKTELSKKKT
+530 
-542 ELGER
+542 
-547 NQQLNEKKAELEA
+547 
-560 KKVEL
+560 
-565 GERNQQLNEKKAELE
+565 
-580 EKKTELG
+580 
-587 KKKAELSEKKAE
+587 E

-622 VITQQLEDQKTRWE
+622 EKKTELGKKKEELEKKKEELEERKTELGEKTQQLNEKKTELEEKKAELGEKTQQLNEKKAELEEKTQRLEDQKTELEEKTQQLEDQKARWE

-667 KVCLGL
+667 KVCLGF